1 MLADTKIKKAYLRF
15 DCGFVDTIFIDN
27 PPSCRSNIFLY
38 SKVQSSLTVSDKKY
52 CEYWYKQN
60 LRDTYKLVLV
70 VWQVQARVTMH

>member
-1 MLADTKIKKAYLRF
+1 MLADTKIKNHT
-15 DCGFVDTIFIDN
+15 CGLIVALLTPFLLTILLVVEVIYFYILK
-27 PPSCRSNIFLY
+27 F
-38 SKVQSSLTVSDKKY
+38 SLLLQFQIKKY